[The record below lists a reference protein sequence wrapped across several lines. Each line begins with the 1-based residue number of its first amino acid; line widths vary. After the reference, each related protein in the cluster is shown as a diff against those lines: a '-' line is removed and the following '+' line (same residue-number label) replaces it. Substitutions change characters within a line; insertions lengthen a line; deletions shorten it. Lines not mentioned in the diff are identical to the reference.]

1 MKSTESLPFVSILLP
16 IRNEADFIQRSL
28 EAVLSQEYPP
38 DCMEL
43 LVADGIS
50 TDGTREIV
58 TGLANKYPD
67 VSLKILDNPGR
78 IVSTGLNILLR
89 QVRGEI
95 ILRVDGHCEIA
106 PDYVRRCV
114 LHLLNDNVDGVGGS
128 METIGETPLAK
139 VIAIAMS
146 STFGVGDSAFRT
158 VVGRTM
164 LADSVPFPAYTR
176 AIMEYAGLYDEELVR
191 NQDDEYN
198 YRLRKLGAKILLAAD
213 VTSRYYSRSS
223 LRSLWR
229 QYYQYGFFKVR
240 VLQKHPLQMRPRQ
253 FVPFFFVVALLTTL
267 SLSIFS
273 LLGFWVFAFILTSYL
288 LANLTAS
295 IWIANRNGWQ
305 YLSRLPLIFAILHC
319 SYGFG
324 FLVGLIHFAN
334 RWKDHK
340 GKVPQF
346 VRE

>member
-1 MKSTESLPFVSILLP
+1 MNFPLVSIVIP
-16 IRNEADFIQRSL
+16 MRNEVHHIGKCLDAILVQD
-28 EAVLSQEYPP
+28 YPH
-38 DCMEL
+38 DRLEL
-43 LVADGIS
+43 LISDGMS
-50 TDGTREIV
+50 DDGTREIV
-58 TGLANKYPD
+58 ADFVREHP
-67 VSLKILDNPGR
+67 SLSIRLFDNPGR
-78 IVSTGLNILLR
+78 IVSTGLNIVLP
-89 QVRGEI
+89 QARGEI
-95 ILRVDGHCEIA
+95 IVRVDGHCEIA
-106 PDYVRRCV
+106 PDYVRCCV

-164 LADSVPFPAYTR
+164 LADSVPFPSYTR
-176 AIMEYAGLYDEELVR
+176 TIMEYAGLYDEELVR

-240 VLQKHPLQMRPRQ
+240 VLQKHPFQMRPRQ